1 MRLVSSVST
10 RGAVSI
16 IVLLAAGTT
25 VNTIHPNPSVPES
38 PGDGFSYQTYD
49 RLTRAYVDEQGRVNY
64 AGLKAEMATLRGFIE
79 QLAAVSPESRPDLFA
94 TEDDR
99 KRYYLTAYNALVL
112 YFAASAYPN
121 RHALWSKLGYF
132 KNKDIV
138 LGGRKLTL
146 NELENNIIRRQFLD
160 PRIHFY
166 INCGAKGCP
175 AVKPGA
181 IAQNST
187 DAELDQAARRFI
199 NDPTKVRFD
208 PDTGTLYL
216 SKILDWFSED
226 FITYLKVKRGLAH
239 PTISEYVALYL
250 TGAAG
255 RALSQ
260 KPPAQIKIKYLDYD
274 KDLNDQ

>member
-1 MRLVSSVST
+1 MN
-10 RGAVSI
+10 A
-16 IVLLAAGTT
+16 
-25 VNTIHPNPSVPES
+25 IHPNSSFPES

-49 RLTRAYVDEQGRVNY
+49 RLTRAYVDEQGRVDY
-64 AGLKAEMATLRGFIE
+64 AGLKAEIATLRGFIE
-79 QLAAVSPESRPDLFA
+79 QLAAVCPESRPDLFA

-121 RHALWSKLGYF
+121 RHALWSRLGYF

-175 AVKPGA
+175 ALNPGA
-181 IAQNST
+181 IAQNAT
-187 DAELDQAARRFI
+187 EAELDQAARRFI

-208 PDTGTLYL
+208 AENATLYL
-216 SKILDWFSED
+216 SRIFDWFSED
-226 FITYLKVKRGLAH
+226 FIRYLKVKRGLQRPH
-239 PTISEYVALYL
+239 ISQYLTLYL
-250 TGAAG
+250 AG
-255 RALSQ
+255 SAGQALSRV
-260 KPPAQIKIKYLDYD
+260 PPPQVKIKYLDYE
-274 KDLNDQ
+274 KDLNGQ